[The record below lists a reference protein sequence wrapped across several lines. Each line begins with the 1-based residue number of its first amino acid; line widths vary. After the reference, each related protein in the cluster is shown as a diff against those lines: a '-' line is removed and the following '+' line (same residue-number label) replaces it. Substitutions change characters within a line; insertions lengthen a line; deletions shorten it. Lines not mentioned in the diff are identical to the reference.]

1 MDDIKKPF
9 FTVAIPVYNR
19 LEFTKQ
25 AIESVLNQT
34 FKDFEL
40 LIVDDCS
47 SENEVWGY
55 MKNIK
60 DIRVRAYRNEKN
72 LGIVPNW
79 RRCIE
84 LASGKWFRFLL
95 NDDLLFKDAL
105 EVTEELIRNF
115 PENKVIVTS
124 GKDFQDLSE
133 VVNFLEIGKQKRNLP
148 ENILKDMS
156 EIIKKRKKFIQ
167 TWAMPNAYTLLAEDL
182 KELIGTQKYKIVEE
196 NLGKTGHCVDYFILY
211 SVATKYKTMI
221 EMDLPLYAVRY
232 HAANLSKSYNQN
244 LLYHLN
250 GDKFVHKLLYDY
262 RGFENLY
269 FVSHAFYIY
278 FNKIF
283 SNKRKIFSRWPFIWT
298 GQLII
303 FLFRHTFS
311 LKPTLNMKSYA

>member
-1 MDDIKKPF
+1 MDNIKKPF

-19 LEFTKQ
+19 LEFTQQ

-47 SENEVWGY
+47 LENAVWEY
-55 MKNIK
+55 IKDIK

-72 LGIVPNW
+72 LGIVLNW

-84 LASGKWFRFLL
+84 LANGKWFRFLL

-124 GKDFQDLSE
+124 GRDFQNVSE
-133 VVNFLEIGKQKRNLP
+133 VADFLEAGKQKRNLP

-156 EIIKKRKKFIQ
+156 VIIKLRKKFIQ
-167 TWAMPNAYTLLAEDL
+167 TWAMPNAYTLLVDDL
-182 KELIGTQKYKIVEE
+182 KELIISQKYQAVE
-196 NLGKTGHCVDYFILY
+196 NSLGKTGHCVDYFILY
-211 SVATKYKTMI
+211 AVAVKHRTMI

-232 HAANLSKSYNQN
+232 HETNLSKSYNQN

-283 SNKRKIFSRWPFIWT
+283 SNKRKVFSRWIFIWT

-303 FLFRHTFS
+303 FLFRHTFG
-311 LKPTLNMKSYA
+311 LKPTLEIKSYA

>member
-1 MDDIKKPF
+1 MNDVKKPF

-25 AIESVLNQT
+25 AVESVLNQT

-47 SENEVWGY
+47 TEIEVWEY
-55 MKNIK
+55 LKNIK
-60 DIRVRAYRNEKN
+60 DTRVRVYKNEN
-72 LGIVPNW
+72 NVGIVNNW

-84 LASGKWFRFLL
+84 LAEGKWFRFLL

-105 EVTEELIRNF
+105 EITGELIINF

-124 GKDFQDLSE
+124 GKDFQDLNE
-133 VVNFLEIGKQKRNLP
+133 VINFLKTGKQKRNLP

-167 TWAMPNAYTLLAEDL
+167 TWAMPNAYTLLTEDL
-182 KELIGTQKYKIVEE
+182 KEMIITQKYKIVEDS
-196 NLGKTGHCVDYFILY
+196 LGKTGHCVDYFILY
-211 SVATKYKTMI
+211 AVATKYKTMI
-221 EMDLPLYAVRY
+221 EMDLPLYGVRY
-232 HAANLSKSYNQN
+232 HKTNLSKSYNQN

-262 RGFENLY
+262 KCFENFY

-278 FNKIF
+278 FNKVF
-283 SNKRKIFSRWPFIWT
+283 SNKRKVFSRWLFIWT

-303 FLFRHTFS
+303 FLFRHAFG
-311 LKPTLNMKSYA
+311 LKPTLEVKSYA

>member
-25 AIESVLNQT
+25 AVESVLNQT

-47 SENEVWGY
+47 TDNSVWEY
-55 MKNIK
+55 IKNIK
-60 DIRVRAYRNEKN
+60 DARVRTYKNEKN
-72 LGIVPNW
+72 LGIVYNW
-79 RRCIE
+79 KRCIE
-84 LASGKWFRFLL
+84 LANGKWFRFLL
-95 NDDLLFKDAL
+95 NDDLLFKDSL
-105 EVTEELIRNF
+105 EITEELIKDY

-124 GKDFQDLSE
+124 GKDFQNIDDIKE
-133 VVNFLEIGKQKRNLP
+133 FLTINKKKRNLP
-148 ENILKDMS
+148 ENILKNMV
-156 EIIKKRKKFIQ
+156 EIIKKRKRFIQ
-167 TWAMPNAYTLLAEDL
+167 TWAMPNSYTLLTEDL
-182 KELIGTQKYKIVEE
+182 KQLIMTKKYQIVEE

-211 SVATKYKTMI
+211 AVAIKYNTMI
-221 EMDLPLYAVRY
+221 EMDLPLYGVRY
-232 HAANLSKSYNQN
+232 HETNLSKSYNQN

-262 RGFENLY
+262 KGFENFY
-269 FVSHAFYIY
+269 FFSHAFYIY

-283 SNKRKIFSRWPFIWT
+283 SNKRKIFSRWLFIWT

-303 FLFRHTFS
+303 FLFRHTFG
-311 LKPTLNMKSYA
+311 LNPTLNMKSYA